1 MAKESKIQPIANW
14 RTKANGHLTK
24 DAEGDDKT
32 DYARWRLHDNDGRLT
47 WRYLETDEENEK
59 WPQTFYDKYN
69 LGLPTVSEFCTYLRI
84 NTLTL
89 VRVPRSCQK
98 RRLL

>member
-1 MAKESKIQPIANW
+1 MAKESKIRPIANW
-14 RTKANGHLTK
+14 RTTANGHLTK

-59 WPQTFYDKYN
+59 WPQTFYDKWN
-69 LGLPTVSEFCTYLRI
+69 LGLPTVCDF
-84 NTLTL
+84 
-89 VRVPRSCQK
+89 
-98 RRLL
+98 